1 MEINYYVWMYF
12 ILIRNFGL
20 FFFIIGILMN
30 NVKNDC
36 FCLKMGKFVILFKV
50 CLYDFKKC
58 DLDYILLD

>member
-30 NVKNDC
+30 NVKSDFFVERWENLL
-36 FCLKMGKFVILFKV
+36 FCLRFVYMILKSVIWIIF
-50 CLYDFKKC
+50 Y
-58 DLDYILLD
+58 